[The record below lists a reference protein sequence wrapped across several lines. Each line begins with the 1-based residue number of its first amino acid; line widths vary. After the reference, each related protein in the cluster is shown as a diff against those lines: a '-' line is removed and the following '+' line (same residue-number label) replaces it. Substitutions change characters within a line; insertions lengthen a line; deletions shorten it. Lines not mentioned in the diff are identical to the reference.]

1 MEMREFAVHLQQV
14 DDRSRSNEHRIEE
27 LEKRQNDLEK
37 LTTSVSELSSNQR
50 HIEGDLKE
58 IKADVKTLT
67 AKPAK
72 RWDGLMDKLLF
83 LAAGGFI
90 AWLLTGAPGI

>member
-14 DDRSRSNEHRIEE
+14 DDRSKSNQHRIDEM
-27 LEKRQNDLEK
+27 EKRQNDLEK
-37 LTTSVSELSSNQR
+37 LTSSVSELSSNQR

-58 IKADVKTLT
+58 IKADVKSLA

-72 RWDGLMDKLLF
+72 RWDGLVDKLL
-83 LAAGGFI
+83 LVVAGAFI
-90 AWLLTGAPGI
+90 AWLLGGAQGV